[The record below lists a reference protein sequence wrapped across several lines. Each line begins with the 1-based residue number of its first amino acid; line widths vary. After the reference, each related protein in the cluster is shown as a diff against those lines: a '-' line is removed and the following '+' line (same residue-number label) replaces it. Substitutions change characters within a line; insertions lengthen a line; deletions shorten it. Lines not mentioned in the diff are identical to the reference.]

1 MPDSATCNIKDV
13 VKNIKRWYREH
24 GTLQFSEMTRDGL
37 LKVNRDYMET
47 KGIVPITTVIAYES
61 LYSKAV

>member
-1 MPDSATCNIKDV
+1 MSDSATCNIKDV

-37 LKVNRDYMET
+37 LKTDVHY
-47 KGIVPITTVIAYES
+47 GHLITVSQYN
-61 LYSKAV
+61 

>member
-1 MPDSATCNIKDV
+1 MPESNSCNIKSV

-24 GTLQFSEMTRDGL
+24 GRLQFSEMTRDGL
-37 LKVNRDYMET
+37 LKVNRDYRKT
-47 KGIVPITTVIAYES
+47 KGVVPISTVIAYES